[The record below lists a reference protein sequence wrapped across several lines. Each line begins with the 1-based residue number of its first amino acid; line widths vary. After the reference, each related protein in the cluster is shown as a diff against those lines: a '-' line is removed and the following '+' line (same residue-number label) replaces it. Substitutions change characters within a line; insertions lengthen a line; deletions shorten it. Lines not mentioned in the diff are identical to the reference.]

1 LQPYADTLISSS
13 WLYVYHPS
21 CELEGS
27 LRILCNLSALMFTF
41 NICSRRRTL
50 VAIGTHDLDT
60 LHHPFTYEVGFISR
74 HSSCCTVLY
83 IFLGFWIMWY
93 WTKRK
98 TVLNEWGQSGRWIGL

>member
-13 WLYVYHPS
+13 WLYVYHLS

-41 NICSRRRTL
+41 NICFRRRTL

-60 LHHPFTYEVGFISR
+60 LHHPFTYEVGFISG
-74 HSSCCTVLY
+74 HSSCCIVLY

-98 TVLNEWGQSGRWIGL
+98 TVLNVWGRLGRWIGL